1 MFEIQ
6 DKKLGKLKVF
16 NVSEARANFAAV
28 LKENAAKIV
37 ITRHGR
43 PSKILLDYQEYIQL
57 MRTPEEQA
65 LQTSLSKLTPKTLSE
80 GTAPLP
86 GQWSEKEFEKI
97 LKNIPS
103 R

>member
-16 NVSEARANFAAV
+16 NVSEARANFATV
-28 LKENAAKIV
+28 LKENNAKIV

-43 PSKILLDYQEYIQL
+43 PSKILVNYQEYMQL
-57 MRTPEEQA
+57 MRSPEEQA
-65 LQTSLSKLTPKTLSE
+65 LQTSLTKLTPKTLSE

-86 GQWSEKEFEKI
+86 GQWSEKEFEQM